1 MTKYSV
7 SLKLS
12 IQALPLFP
20 CVCSPEGRSIVGRYV
35 CEHPGF
41 QRIFFLIDIDGS
53 RRSRFN
59 EVFGERTSGARVVCE
74 LITRATQTEE

>member
-7 SLKLS
+7 SSKLS

-35 CEHPGF
+35 CEYPGF
-41 QRIFFLIDIDGS
+41 QRIFFFLSILMA
-53 RRSRFN
+53 R
-59 EVFGERTSGARVVCE
+59 GEAAS
-74 LITRATQTEE
+74 TRYFLEPG